1 MVALHF
7 GKLIMLTTKWTNPF
21 LFLIFLAFHLFY
33 FLSHS
38 QENAKNHGFIEK
50 KEERRAIQALL
61 SVIRI
66 SGPLFFK

>member
-1 MVALHF
+1 MAINCCKNKIN
-7 GKLIMLTTKWTNPF
+7 KLLS
-21 LFLIFLAFHLFY
+21 IFLAFHLFY